1 MMTIALLPTYK
12 LSPKINALCNSMIL
26 ESKQLQVLTLLTRI
40 QFLVTFQGVIL
51 ILPLSQLYHNL
62 KAIGLQSIMLIPLQQ
77 KLLNTEVINLEK
89 AIKIP
94 PIPPNQYNP
103 QVAILR
109 SVTMIPLWLLYQGLG
124 L

>member
-12 LSPKINALCNSMIL
+12 LSPKINAPCNNMIL
-26 ESKQLQVLTLLTRI
+26 ESEQLQVLTLLTRI
-40 QFLVTFQGVIL
+40 QFLLTFQGIIL
-51 ILPLSQLYHNL
+51 ILPLSPLYHNL
-62 KAIGLQSIMLIPLQQ
+62 QAIGLQSIMLIPLQQ

-109 SVTMIPLWLLYQGLG
+109 SVTMILLWLLHQGLG

>member
-12 LSPKINALCNSMIL
+12 LSPKINALCNNMIL

-40 QFLVTFQGVIL
+40 QFLVTFQGIIL
-51 ILPLSQLYHNL
+51 ILPLSPLYHNL
-62 KAIGLQSIMLIPLQQ
+62 QAIGLQSIMLIPLQQ

-94 PIPPNQYNP
+94 PNQYNP

-109 SVTMIPLWLLYQGLG
+109 SVTMILLWLLHQGLG